1 MIKMLCSQLAS
12 KSSCWFMRMTNFT
25 IKKRENLKTKTRTLR
40 KKQRGKGK
48 GNSKNGKLKFGPRK
62 NLF

>member
-1 MIKMLCSQLAS
+1 
-12 KSSCWFMRMTNFT
+12 MRMTNFT

-40 KKQRGKGK
+40 KKQRGRGK